1 MINLVGYILKDG
13 ILNYMFC
20 KVCCKILLDNV
31 ERKDFCI
38 FNRVIV
44 LSMYEFILYVKK
56 NDFWYVLI
64 LILLRWWCFG
74 Y

>member
-13 ILNYMFC
+13 ILNYIFC

-44 LSMYEFILYVKK
+44 LSM
-56 NDFWYVLI
+56 
-64 LILLRWWCFG
+64 
-74 Y
+74 